1 LKNFDFFEMRFR
13 ELAESTMRSYPGLEK
28 IEIGID
34 GDGDG
39 DGQFQLAYYKSIAL
53 ALPNELWP

>member
-1 LKNFDFFEMRFR
+1 MNWQ
-13 ELAESTMRSYPGLEK
+13 ESTMRSYPGLEK

-34 GDGDG
+34 GDGDC
-39 DGQFQLAYYKSIAL
+39 QFQLAYYKSIAL

>member
-1 LKNFDFFEMRFR
+1 
-13 ELAESTMRSYPGLEK
+13 LEK